1 MLFLLKVI
9 IFWPLLILWPL
20 NSQCAVEFL
29 RRHIVLCL
37 SVAETMAVD
46 SMLPSPSSISNA
58 MSGFEG
64 LPGKRRK
71 KRTSIETNVRVVLER
86 NFNTVQ
92 KMLYFTTNSFYFL
105 AYHSVK
111 FSTYLRWLLIIQL
124 TEILSKSLNFM
135 PEQCVIYFLSLYI
148 LSIQ

>member
-1 MLFLLKVI
+1 
-9 IFWPLLILWPL
+9 
-20 NSQCAVEFL
+20 
-29 RRHIVLCL
+29 
-37 SVAETMAVD
+37 MAVD
-46 SMLPSPSSISNA
+46 SMLPSPSSISNP

-92 KMLYFTTNSFYFL
+92 KMFYFTAKSFYFL

-111 FSTYLRWLLIIQL
+111 FATYLRWLLIIQL
-124 TEILSKSLNFM
+124 IEILSKSLNFM
-135 PEQCVIYFLSLYI
+135 PEECVI
-148 LSIQ
+148 